1 MITLVYT
8 HIHMLKYTHT
18 YIHTLSCSITYIHSL
33 CPELPIDIV
42 YTWVNGSDPVL
53 LAELR
58 ELRKQLPKL
67 VLQPQL
73 KKKKNISYMYMYND
87 ITRKWN
93 IYVKNVLFSCNTGSG
108 LGVGTRIELTF
119 DVLPFCRKNAT
130 STAVSGSQVNSSNAT
145 TSLSNSTTNSSS
157 PLQEEMGLK
166 CPFKNC
172 VPWRSL
178 ILDSRNFTSSLDLD
192 TLRTTFPLLV
202 GGHLSDFKLV
212 TPQGDHVTPVYAVR
226 MPKEH
231 DGKC

>member
-1 MITLVYT
+1 
-8 HIHMLKYTHT
+8 
-18 YIHTLSCSITYIHSL
+18 
-33 CPELPIDIV
+33 
-42 YTWVNGSDPVL
+42 
-53 LAELR
+53 
-58 ELRKQLPKL
+58 
-67 VLQPQL
+67 
-73 KKKKNISYMYMYND
+73 MYMYND

-145 TSLSNSTTNSSS
+145 TSPSNSTTNSSS

-178 ILDSRNFTSSLDLD
+178 ILDSRNFTNSLDLD

-202 GGHLSDFKLV
+202 GDHLSDFKLV
-212 TPQGDHVTPVYAVR
+212 TPQGDHVTPVCAVR